1 MLRGHGRQAAHGV
14 TSRSAD
20 MNAKIL
26 ASYNLKGGVGK
37 TTAAVN
43 LAFAATRRGRRI
55 LVWDLDPQGAATF
68 FFRVKPKVKGG
79 GKKLISGKRE
89 LADFIKATNYGNLDL
104 MPADFSFRNLDLYL
118 KKKHKTR
125 DRLARLIDPI
135 RQDYDFVVLDSPPGI
150 SLLSENIFCASDVL
164 VIPLIPTYLSIR
176 AYDSLQHYFKKREE
190 LQVQMM
196 PFFSMVDRRRHLH
209 HDIVGEFIGTHPEA
223 LMTFVAYSAIVELMG
238 RYRAPLQAF
247 ARRTE
252 PALAFD
258 ALWEELS
265 LRLGGRPSMAET
277 PALARP
283 VQQADPRKVVT
294 LLNSVGVQ
302 SKRQNSTGN

>member
-1 MLRGHGRQAAHGV
+1 
-14 TSRSAD
+14 
-20 MNAKIL
+20 MNAKVL

-43 LAFAATRRGRRI
+43 LSFAAMKRGRRI
-55 LVWDLDPQGAATF
+55 LVWDLDPQGAATY

-89 LADFIKATNYGNLDL
+89 LADFIKATNYENLDL
-104 MPADFSFRNLDLYL
+104 MPADFSYRNLDLYL

-135 RQDYDFVVLDSPPGI
+135 RQEYDFVVLDSPPGI
-150 SLLSENIFCASDVL
+150 SLLSENIFCASDTL

-176 AYDSLQHYFKKREE
+176 AYDSLQRYFRKREE
-190 LQVQMM
+190 FKAQVL

-209 HDIVGEFIGTHPEA
+209 QDVVGEFIGAHPEA
-223 LMTFVAYSAIVELMG
+223 LKTFVVYSAIVELMG

-247 ARRTE
+247 AQRTE
-252 PALAFD
+252 PAQAFD

-265 LRLGGRPSMAET
+265 VRLGGLPSVAESPV
-277 PALARP
+277 PAWP
-283 VQQADPRKVVT
+283 VQPTEPRKVVT
-294 LLNSVGVQ
+294 LLSTVGVQ